1 MATFRFKGFDESGGK
16 RSGEIES
23 DDIEHAQTQLE
34 KDGLL
39 ITSIKQ
45 QRSGGLSLSNTPTL
59 ADIEYFTSELSVLLE
74 SGLRVDKG
82 LGILLKHME
91 NQRLKPIIRQIT
103 ARLKSGAQLSEAL
116 AEHPKVFD
124 ELYTSLVRVGEE
136 SGDLAG
142 VFKRLAN
149 ELKERKELRSVI
161 QQALV
166 YPAVILV
173 VCIVSILFVFNFVV
187 PNLTNLFSDMQTL
200 PWYTAAL
207 LGVSEWVQQYQV
219 YVGVALSI
227 VIVAATKYKSHPTV
241 KRISQYVRERV
252 PVVKTLSLLS
262 ERARFSSA
270 LSVMLESGVSVDR
283 AIRLAKNTVSQQTL
297 WQQIN
302 AAGEKLKRGES
313 ISETLGATALFSG
326 YYRSLIVVGEESGEI
341 ARVFSEIADRSRSE
355 LNAWVKR
362 LTTLLEPMLI
372 LTMGAIVGTVVVVMM
387 LSINSITDVSL

>member
-16 RSGEIES
+16 RSGEIEA
-23 DDIEHAQTQLE
+23 DDVNLAQSQLE

-39 ITSIKQ
+39 ITSIKE
-45 QRSGGLSLSNTPTL
+45 QRSGGLSFSNQPTL
-59 ADIEYFTSELSVLLE
+59 SDIEYFTSELSVLLE

-82 LGILLKHME
+82 LGILLRHME

-103 ARLKSGAQLSEAL
+103 TRLKSGVQLSEAL

-200 PWYTAAL
+200 PWYTSAL
-207 LGVSEWVQQYQV
+207 LGVSDWVQQYQV
-219 YVGVALSI
+219 YVGVAVLFA
-227 VIVAATKYKSHPTV
+227 VIAATRYKSHPTV

-297 WQQIN
+297 WQQVN

-341 ARVFSEIADRSRSE
+341 ARVFSEIADRSRTE

>member
-1 MATFRFKGFDESGGK
+1 MARFQFKGFDESGGK
-16 RSGEIES
+16 RSGDVEAE
-23 DDIEHAQTQLE
+23 DIQLAVTQLE

-39 ITSIKQ
+39 VTSIKP
-45 QRSGGLSLSNTPTL
+45 RKSAGFGFSNGPTL

-82 LGILLKHME
+82 LGILLKHMDNE
-91 NQRLKPIIRQIT
+91 RLKPVIKQIT
-103 ARLKSGAQLSEAL
+103 ARLKSGVQLSEAL
-116 AEHPKVFD
+116 AEHPNVFD

-136 SGDLAG
+136 SGDLGG

-149 ELKERKELRSVI
+149 ELKERKELRAVI

-173 VCIVSILFVFNFVV
+173 VCIVSVLFVFNFVV

-200 PWYTAAL
+200 PWYTSAL
-207 LGVSEWVQQYQV
+207 LGVSDWVQQYQI
-219 YVGVALSI
+219 YVGLALAI
-227 VIVAATKYKSHPTV
+227 IIVAATRYKHHATI
-241 KRISQYVRERV
+241 KRISQYLRERL
-252 PVVKTLSLLS
+252 PLVKTLSLLS

-270 LSVMLESGVSVDR
+270 LAVMLESGVAVDR
-283 AIRLAKNTVSQQTL
+283 AIGLAKNTISQQTL
-297 WQQIN
+297 WQQVN
-302 AAGEKLKRGES
+302 SASEKLKRGES
-313 ISETLGATALFSG
+313 ISGTLGSTALFSG

-341 ARVFSEIADRSRSE
+341 SRVFAEIADRSRGE

-362 LTTLLEPMLI
+362 LTTLLEPLLI